1 VSPPRAG
8 ITTRRRTPAQTRNSA
23 DRRCA
28 DETIEQPS
36 TTEEGEVARKRPGD
50 DDAAGDRPD
59 DGEVYDEAVAKG
71 EIPPDDEVEDDDEP
85 VGRGGT
91 AVRERTANADSP
103 KAKKD
108 VRSTGFFGRIGN
120 FFREVVSELRKVI
133 WPTRKEL
140 LTYTSVVIVFLL
152 IMTAIVVGLDYAF
165 AKGVLWTFGN

>member
-1 VSPPRAG
+1 MCRATRG
-8 ITTRRRTPAQTRNSA
+8 HDAAPGERRADDRSTTIGR
-23 DRRCA
+23 
-28 DETIEQPS
+28 
-36 TTEEGEVARKRPGD
+36 TEEGEVARKRPGD
-50 DDAAGDRPD
+50 DAAGDRPD
-59 DGEVYDEAVAKG
+59 DGEVYEEAVAEG
-71 EIPPDDEVEDDDEP
+71 EIPADDEVDDDEP

-103 KAKKD
+103 KAKKE
-108 VRSTGFFGRIGN
+108 VRRTGFFGRIGN

-152 IMTAIVVGLDYAF
+152 IMTTIVVGLDYLF